1 MPSAQQSLP
10 TGYRRPGQGRPRCNF
25 RPVRPQRGVV
35 PHFSSPERLLVARE
49 PFRLCRSLT
58 VAACL
63 RKTTNSRGIYFLAGN
78 TQRPVMVTL
87 RPRRARSRAE
97 LMARHGRATS
107 PGSLLVVRG
116 CNGIKHFAGRAFV
129 RRRWRTDSSSRERCR
144 MLRCPSGDAKQC
156 TSSTRVWQGLLAYY
170 LR

>member
-1 MPSAQQSLP
+1 MLSAQQSLP
-10 TGYRRPGQGRPRCNF
+10 TGAQAKAGAGQDVTFGRCEHN
-25 RPVRPQRGVV
+25 GVV
-35 PHFSSPERLLVARE
+35 PHFSSDLRLLVARE
-49 PFRLCRSLT
+49 AFRLCRSLT
-58 VAACL
+58 SVAVCL
-63 RKTTNSRGIYFLAGN
+63 QMTTTSCRIYFLAGN